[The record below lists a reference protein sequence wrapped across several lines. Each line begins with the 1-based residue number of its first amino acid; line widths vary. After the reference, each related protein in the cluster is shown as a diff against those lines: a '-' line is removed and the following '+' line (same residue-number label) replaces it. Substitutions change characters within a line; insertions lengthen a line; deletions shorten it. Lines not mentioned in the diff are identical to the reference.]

1 MQFIDDAE
9 FQVAIDLDAGAR
21 IASLKWKDLEF
32 TVPFRGQV
40 HTYGWYAMAPW
51 AGRIKDGLIKSP
63 SGAEFQLPTQLD
75 PPNALHGFGLT
86 SSWQE
91 IGPGR
96 SLLHLP
102 KPYGGATV
110 EQTIEV
116 LDDAIRWSLE
126 YDANGCDLPVWLGQ
140 HPWFARD
147 LGVGGSA
154 EIEFSPGKM
163 LKRVD
168 GLPNGEIITPT
179 QEPWDDAFTDVRGT
193 PAVVYDGVARI
204 DIECDAPWWVVYT
217 EDPDGICIEPQTAP
231 PDAANLGITGD
242 YYLEALYTFTDISTD
257 YEGE

>member
-9 FQVAIDLDAGAR
+9 FQVAIDLDGGGR
-21 IASLKWKDLEF
+21 ISSLKWRELEF
-32 TVPFRGQV
+32 AVPFRGGV
-40 HTYGWYAMAPW
+40 HTHGWYPMAPW
-51 AGRIKDGLIKSP
+51 AGRIKDGLITSP
-63 SGAEFQLPTQLD
+63 TLGEFQLPTVLD
-75 PPNALHGFGLT
+75 PPHALHGFGLT

-102 KPYGGATV
+102 KPYAGATV

-126 YDANGCDLPVWLGQ
+126 YDANGCDLPVWLGM

-154 EIEFSPGKM
+154 ELEFKATKM

-168 GLPNGEIITPT
+168 SLPTGELIAPTP
-179 QEPWDDAFTDVRGT
+179 EPWDDAFTEIQGT
-193 PAVVYDGVARI
+193 PAVVYEDIVRI
-204 DIECDAPWWVVYT
+204 DIESDAPWWVVYT
-217 EDPDGICIEPQTAP
+217 EDPEGLCVEPQTAP
-231 PDAANLGITGD
+231 PDAANLGISGEH
-242 YYLEALYTFTDISTD
+242 YIEALFTFT
-257 YEGE
+257 EV

>member
-9 FQVAIDLDAGAR
+9 FQIAIDDDNGAR
-21 IASLKWKDLEF
+21 ITSLKWRDNEF
-32 TVPFRGQV
+32 AVPFRGQV
-40 HTYGWYAMAPW
+40 HTSGWYSMAPW
-51 AGRIKDGLIKSP
+51 AGRIKDGLITSP
-63 SGAEFQLPTQLD
+63 TAGQFQLPTVLD
-75 PPNALHGFGLT
+75 PPNALHGFGVT

-126 YDANGCDLPVWLGQ
+126 YDANGCDIPVWMGM

-154 EIEFSPGKM
+154 ELEFSAAKM

-168 GLPNGEIITPT
+168 GLPNGEIISPTP
-179 QEPWDDAFTDVRGT
+179 EPWDDAFTEIRGT
-193 PAVVYDGVARI
+193 PAVVYEDIVRI
-204 DIECDAPWWVVYT
+204 DIESDAPWWVVYT
-217 EDPDGICIEPQTAP
+217 EDPEGICVEPQTAP
-231 PDAANLGITGD
+231 PDAANLGITGEH
-242 YYLEALYTFTDISTD
+242 YIEALFTFT
-257 YEGE
+257 EL